1 MIPLRTPQELEKMR
15 RAGEM
20 VGRVLDHMETLMSP
34 GISTAQL
41 DLEARELIER
51 EGGRPAFLGYRG
63 YPATLCVSIDD
74 EVVHGI
80 PGDRRLREGMIVS
93 IDVGTVVDGYYGDG
107 ARTFPV
113 GVITSEA
120 RRLLEAT
127 REALFA
133 GIDAARPGNRVG
145 AIGAAVSRVARREK
159 LGVVRALTGHGI
171 GSEMHEPPQ
180 IPNFGSADE
189 GESLKPG
196 MVLAIEPMLN
206 LGGHEVEFLSDG
218 WTVRT
223 KDGTLSAHFEHTV
236 AVTDAGPEILT
247 RSVAAV
253 RHG

>member
-1 MIPLRTPQELEKMR
+1 VIAIRTPRELDKLR

-20 VGRVLDHMETLMSP
+20 VGRVLDRMEALVVP
-34 GISTAQL
+34 GVSTSEL
-41 DLEARELIER
+41 DLEARQLIER

-80 PGDRRLREGMIVS
+80 PGKRRLEDGMIVS

-113 GVITSEA
+113 GSISSEA
-120 RRLLEAT
+120 QRLLDAT
-127 REALFA
+127 REALAA

-145 AIGAAVSRVARREK
+145 AIGAAVSKVARREK

-171 GSEMHEPPQ
+171 GVEMHEPPQ
-180 IPNFGSADE
+180 IPNFGSPEE
-189 GESLKPG
+189 GEPIESG

-223 KDGTLSAHFEHTV
+223 KDGSLSAHFEHTV
-236 AVTDAGPEILT
+236 AVTPSGPEILT
-247 RSVAAV
+247 RSVALS
-253 RHG
+253 HG

>member
-1 MIPLRTPQELEKMR
+1 VIAVRTPQELEKMR
-15 RAGEM
+15 RAGEL

-34 GISTAQL
+34 GISTSEL
-41 DLEARELIER
+41 DSEARGLIER

-80 PGDRRLREGMIVS
+80 PGDRRLQAGMIVS

-113 GVITSEA
+113 GAIAPEA
-120 RRLLEAT
+120 VRLLNAT
-127 REALFA
+127 HEALVA
-133 GIDAARPGNRVG
+133 GIAAARPGNRVG
-145 AIGAAVSRVARREK
+145 AIGAAVSKVARREK

-171 GSEMHEPPQ
+171 GTEMHEPPQ
-180 IPNFGSADE
+180 IPNFGSAEE
-189 GESLKPG
+189 GERLEAG

-206 LGGHEVEFLSDG
+206 LGGHEVEFLPDG

-223 KDGTLSAHFEHTV
+223 KDGSLSAHFEHTV
-236 AVTDAGPEILT
+236 AVTALGPEILT
-247 RSVAAV
+247 RSVAAL